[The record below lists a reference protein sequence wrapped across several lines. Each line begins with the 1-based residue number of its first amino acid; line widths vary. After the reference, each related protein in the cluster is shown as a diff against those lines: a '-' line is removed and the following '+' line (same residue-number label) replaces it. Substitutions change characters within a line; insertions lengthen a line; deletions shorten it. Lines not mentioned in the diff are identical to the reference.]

1 MRLSRCHTTK
11 QLFFAVIRF
20 SLHTHKDH
28 SDTNIY
34 VKANELYQLNS
45 YNSYNTIIKLNDS
58 FFLDFIAVNT
68 TN

>member
-1 MRLSRCHTTK
+1 LSHD
-11 QLFFAVIRF
+11 QAVVFPCNSGF
-20 SLHTHKDH
+20 SSHKDH

-68 TN
+68 TNWQ